1 LLKLEEVASGY
12 TDVDI
17 VQGVSIHVDDSEIV
31 AIIGPNGS
39 GKSTL
44 MKTIFGLVQLRS
56 GRILYDDFEISNLRT
71 DKIVK
76 RGIGY
81 VPQERN
87 VFPSLTVIEN
97 LEMGA
102 FIKKELFHEG
112 LEEVFTIFPELSE
125 KKHRKAG
132 TMSGGE
138 QKMVAIGRAM
148 ILSPGLLLLDEPS
161 SGLSPKIRDVLF
173 KKIVSINDLGTSLLI
188 VEQNAKKALS
198 VSHRGYVL
206 EMGINR
212 LEGSG
217 LNLLEDEE
225 VRNLYLG
232 G

>member
-1 LLKLEEVASGY
+1 MLKLEEVASGY

-71 DKIVK
+71 DKMVK

-102 FIKKELFHEG
+102 FINKELFHEG

-148 ILSPGLLLLDEPS
+148 ILSPGLLLLDEP
-161 SGLSPKIRDVLF
+161 
-173 KKIVSINDLGTSLLI
+173 
-188 VEQNAKKALS
+188 
-198 VSHRGYVL
+198 
-206 EMGINR
+206 
-212 LEGSG
+212 
-217 LNLLEDEE
+217 
-225 VRNLYLG
+225 
-232 G
+232 